1 MNCDAVTTGLW
12 HSLVILRGLIDL
24 DLFDGEVWIHGSG
37 LLDRLGQCFVVIDGI
52 AVRLDRDLEKQ
63 KKVWFWVRV

>member
-1 MNCDAVTTGLW
+1 MNCDAVITGLW

-24 DLFDGEVWIHGSG
+24 DLFDSEVWIHGG
-37 LLDRLGQCFVVIDGI
+37 RLLDRLGQRFVVIDGI
-52 AVRLDRDLEKQ
+52 AVRLDRDLERQ

>member
-1 MNCDAVTTGLW
+1 
-12 HSLVILRGLIDL
+12 
-24 DLFDGEVWIHGSG
+24 
-37 LLDRLGQCFVVIDGI
+37 VIDGI